1 MEQQSDIF
9 DKWLWVSA
17 IPLVV
22 IIILVAMFGGGR
34 GEPSEQPAPTHK
46 AEAAEKQA
54 PGVSTEPSEATTSAA
69 KTTEGAATAATI
81 VDIPLSGEATS
92 FLQGALK
99 GGGRDEL
106 SVALAISSDG
116 SITSFIPQGAKAGTP
131 FGAEPL
137 NNVIVKSPQSISVL
151 TYEGVLATVVCW
163 PTSDGIYQCRRY

>member
-1 MEQQSDIF
+1 MEQQSELF

-22 IIILVAMFGGGR
+22 IILLVAMLGGG
-34 GEPSEQPAPTHK
+34 PSDTNATPAQAQQTETAEHQPDEAAKAPPEPAPSPT
-46 AEAAEKQA
+46 Q
-54 PGVSTEPSEATTSAA
+54 TAT
-69 KTTEGAATAATI
+69 GAATV

-99 GGGRDEL
+99 GGGRGEL
-106 SVALAISSDG
+106 SVALAISADG
-116 SITSFIPQGAKAGTP
+116 SVTSFIPQGAKAGTP

-137 NNVIVKSPQSISVL
+137 NNVIVRSPQAISVM

-163 PTSDGIYQCRRY
+163 PTADGIYQCRRY

>member
-69 KTTEGAATAATI
+69 KTTEGAATI

>member
-1 MEQQSDIF
+1 VEQQSDLF

-17 IPLVV
+17 IPFVV
-22 IIILVAMFGGGR
+22 IIILVAVFGGGR
-34 GEPSEQPAPTHK
+34 SERSEQPAPAQQT
-46 AEAAEKQA
+46 EAAEA
-54 PGVSTEPSEATTSAA
+54 SAEPSEPTTSPATTTA
-69 KTTEGAATAATI
+69 GAATV

-99 GGGRDEL
+99 GGGRGEL

-116 SITSFIPQGAKAGTP
+116 SITSFIPQGAKTGTP

-137 NNVIVKSPQSISVL
+137 NNVIVKSPQSIAVL